1 MNNYNRF
8 VEVTNSEN
16 ELEIIDREGIFNIT
30 SGYQA
35 VQMMNTLVDLVY
47 DLKSENVEL
56 KKLLKR

>member
-47 DLKSENVEL
+47 DLKAENVEL